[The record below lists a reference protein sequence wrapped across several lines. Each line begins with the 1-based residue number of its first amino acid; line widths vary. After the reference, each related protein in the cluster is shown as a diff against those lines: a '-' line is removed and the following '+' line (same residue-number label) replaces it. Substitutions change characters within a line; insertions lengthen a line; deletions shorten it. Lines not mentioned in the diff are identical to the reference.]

1 MMRSDKATHQ
11 NIEEAILM
19 NTIIHE
25 IVEKIILDM
34 KNNLEDLILDSKD
47 ISKFILN
54 TSKTLDEIG
63 VKIVR
68 EALEMLDDTI
78 RDSNIRKKEYYIQRR
93 NDKKTLITK
102 FGEVNYQR
110 TYYKS
115 KKDGSYDYLSDRM
128 VGIDPYER
136 MDLSYETE
144 LIKESMYNSYHK
156 SGIKVSS
163 NAQVTKQTVLNSIRK
178 LGNVENNDAKLL
190 TKKKEVKIIYIE
202 ADEDHVAMQ
211 DGKNKEIKLIY
222 VHEGKKFKSK
232 GRYELINKR
241 YFTGSLKNTEDLWL
255 EVADYLEEAY
265 ELDKVEKVYLS
276 GDGAKWIKEG
286 LNWIKGSEYVLDYFH
301 LSKYVKVATAHMPQ
315 TFTPLWNYINRH
327 NKKHTRELL
336 NFIIEETKSETK
348 KEAVIRSK
356 KYILNNWEGI
366 KRGYE
371 KEYIGC
377 SAEGHISHILSSR
390 LSSRPLGWSLIGA
403 DQMAR
408 LRVYDANGGDIYELM
423 RKRKKEHSKEKRI
436 IELENR
442 LVKKRLKT
450 AIPETLDN
458 IPYINDGRRTCQKQ
472 ILRAM
477 IGV

>member
-1 MMRSDKATHQ
+1 MMEVSKATHQ

-25 IVEKIILDM
+25 IIEKITLDM

-54 TSKTLDEIG
+54 TEKSLDEIG
-63 VKIVR
+63 VKIVK
-68 EALEMLDDTI
+68 EALEMLDDTV
-78 RDSNIRKKEYYIQRR
+78 RDSNQRKQEYYIQRR

-115 KKDGSYDYLSDRM
+115 KIDGTYEYLSDTM
-128 VGIDPYER
+128 VGIQPYER
-136 MDLSYETE
+136 MDLSYESE
-144 LIKESMYNSYHK
+144 LIKESLDNSYHK
-156 SGIKVSS
+156 SGIRVSS
-163 NAQVTKQTVLNSIRK
+163 NSQVTKQTVLNSIRR
-178 LGNVENNDAKLL
+178 LGNVENSDAKLS

-211 DGKNKEIKLIY
+211 HDKNKEIKLIY
-222 VHEGKKFKSK
+222 VHEGRKLKSK
-232 GRYELINKR
+232 GRYELQNKR
-241 YFTGSLKNTEDLWL
+241 YFTGSLKDSEDLWL

-265 ELDKVEKVYLS
+265 ELDKVEKIYIS
-276 GDGAKWIKEG
+276 GDGASWIKEG

-315 TFTPLWNYINRH
+315 TFTPLWDYINRH
-327 NKKHTRELL
+327 KKDYVKQLL
-336 NFIIEETKSETK
+336 NFIIEETESETK
-348 KEAVIRSK
+348 KEAVIGSK

-371 KEYIGC
+371 SAYIGC

-423 RKRKKEHSKEKRI
+423 SKRKKEKVKEERVIK
-436 IELENR
+436 LESR
-442 LVKKRLKT
+442 TVKKRLKT
-450 AIPETLDN
+450 ALPDTLDN
-458 IPYINDGRRTCQKQ
+458 LPYINDGRRTWQRQ
-472 ILRAM
+472 ILKSIRGA
-477 IGV
+477 

>member
-1 MMRSDKATHQ
+1 
-11 NIEEAILM
+11 M

-25 IVEKIILDM
+25 IVEKITLDM
-34 KNNLEDLILDSKD
+34 KNNLEDLILESKD

-54 TSKTLDEIG
+54 TSKSLDEIG
-63 VKIVR
+63 VKIVK
-68 EALEMLDDTI
+68 EALEMLDETI
-78 RDSNIRKKEYYIQRR
+78 RDSSNRKEEYYIQRR

-110 TYYKS
+110 TYYKN

-128 VGIDPYER
+128 VGIEPYER
-136 MDLSYETE
+136 MDLSYEAD
-144 LIKESMYNSYHK
+144 LIKESMDNSYYK
-156 SGIKVSS
+156 TGIKISK

-178 LGNVENNDAKLL
+178 LGNVENNDAELKL
-190 TKKKEVKIIYIE
+190 KKKEAKIIYIE

-222 VHEGKKFKSK
+222 VHEGKKLKSK

-241 YFTGSLKNTEDLWL
+241 YFTGSLKDTEDLWL

-265 ELDKVEKVYLS
+265 DLEKAEKIYLS
-276 GDGAKWIKEG
+276 GDGARWIKEG

-301 LSKYVKVATAHMPQ
+301 LSKYVRKATAHMPQ
-315 TFTPLWNYINRH
+315 TFEPLWGYINRH
-327 NKKHTRELL
+327 QKEYVKQLM
-336 NFIIEETKSETK
+336 NFIIEETETETK
-348 KEAVIRSK
+348 KEAVKDCK

-390 LSSRPLGWSLIGA
+390 LSSRPLGWSLTGA

-408 LRVYDANGGDIYELM
+408 LRVYNANGGDIYELM
-423 RKRKKEHSKEKRI
+423 SKKKAEKIKEERI
-436 IELENR
+436 IQLESKV
-442 LVKKRLKT
+442 VKKRLKT
-450 AIPETLDN
+450 AIPESMDN
-458 IPYINDGRRTCQKQ
+458 IPYINDGRRTWQRQ
-472 ILRAM
+472 ILKAM
-477 IGV
+477 RGA